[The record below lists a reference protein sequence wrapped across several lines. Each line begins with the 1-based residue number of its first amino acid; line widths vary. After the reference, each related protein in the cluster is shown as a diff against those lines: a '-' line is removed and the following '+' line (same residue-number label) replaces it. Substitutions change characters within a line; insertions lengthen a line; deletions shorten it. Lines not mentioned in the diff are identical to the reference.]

1 MGTEV
6 GAATVKNSMEAQE
19 VKSRASTCSCN
30 LASGDTSKVNKI
42 SVLGRSL
49 HPMFS
54 SISYNSNSS
63 ECGQLEADTSSPFLA
78 NNTVRA
84 SRASDHVCLAHTV
97 SRCRA
102 RI

>member
-1 MGTEV
+1 MCTVVGTEV

-54 SISYNSNSS
+54 SISYNSNSYKKTWRPPKCPS
-63 ECGQLEADTSSPFLA
+63 VDTWISKM
-78 NNTVRA
+78 
-84 SRASDHVCLAHTV
+84 
-97 SRCRA
+97 
-102 RI
+102 